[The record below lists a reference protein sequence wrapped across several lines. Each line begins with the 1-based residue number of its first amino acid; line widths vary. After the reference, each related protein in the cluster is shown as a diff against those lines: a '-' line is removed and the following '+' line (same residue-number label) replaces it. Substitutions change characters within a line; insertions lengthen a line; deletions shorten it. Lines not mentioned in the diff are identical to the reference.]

1 MVSIS
6 LLSHTTSQWRVMHLS
21 GTCHQ
26 RGGWNS
32 PRYAHVSRQQPQML
46 LITICKQ
53 AMEVWECC
61 FTFMR
66 LELLRN
72 RVITTHFSS
81 TLLLRR
87 GALQFRPIS
96 YLVGPI
102 MGFDPNVWKA
112 LMLLI
117 FLGYIQSKLRY
128 ENRTACCYQIRC
140 LSTLFFMD
148 VL

>member
-1 MVSIS
+1 MVLISI
-6 LLSHTTSQWRVMHLS
+6 LSYTMSQWRVMHLS
-21 GTCHQ
+21 GTCHR

-32 PRYAHVSRQQPQML
+32 PRYAHVSRQQLQMS

-53 AMEVWECC
+53 AVEVWEYC

-72 RVITTHFSS
+72 QVITTHFNSA
-81 TLLLRR
+81 LLPWR
-87 GALQFRPIS
+87 GALQFRPTS
-96 YLVGPI
+96 YLVCPI
-102 MGFDPNVWKA
+102 MGSNPWKA
-112 LMLLI
+112 LMLSI
-117 FLGYIQSKLRY
+117 FSGYIQSKLRY

-140 LSTLFFMD
+140 LSTLFFID